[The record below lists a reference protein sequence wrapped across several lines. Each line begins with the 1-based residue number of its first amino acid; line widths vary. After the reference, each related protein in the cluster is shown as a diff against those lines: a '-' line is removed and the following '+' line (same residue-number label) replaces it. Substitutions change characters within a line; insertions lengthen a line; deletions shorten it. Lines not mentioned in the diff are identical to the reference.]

1 MAYQHFL
8 LDPAKPHARKVALLI
23 KTCQEVIF
31 EATNL
36 KNTADEVTAG
46 GAETGSEGFQTLFGL
61 PSSNAGAALYPL
73 LQSIMGGTLTPSLLV
88 EFDQGI

>member
-23 KTCQEVIF
+23 KTCQDVMF
-31 EATNL
+31 DAANL
-36 KNTADEVTAG
+36 KNTADEVTEG
-46 GAETGSEGFQTLFGL
+46 GASPGSVEFQTLFGL

-73 LQSIMGGTLTPSLLV
+73 LQSISGGSLNTALLV